1 MASEIVS
8 ELEPPGELPPEI
20 VPQQVAATRTKT
32 ESESQEPL
40 RNMPGLDSQTLDRHD
55 IRESA
60 SVSEPELGSF
70 GNRPKTQGLQQ
81 ENEQFNDMDEMFEV
95 LEQKGYLDEVARS
108 LNQRRWTEA
117 KAGTR
122 TPLFE
127 EPRFDSDI
135 LAWVEPGSS
144 YRAIDT
150 HLRCDRGTTRKGVP
164 CVSLLPMRTGYSVTC
179 YEVVTLTWKLALVP
193 LSDFH
198 GIPGLVC
205 TPEEGKGAR

>member
-1 MASEIVS
+1 MASEVVS
-8 ELEPPGELPPEI
+8 ELEPPGKLTPDI
-20 VPQQVAATRTKT
+20 VAQQVAATRTKT

-40 RNMPGLDSQTLDRHD
+40 RSILGLDSRTPDRHD

-70 GNRPKTQGLQQ
+70 GNRPQTQRLKQ
-81 ENEQFNDMDEMFEV
+81 ETEQFNDMDEMFKV
-95 LEQKGYLDEVARS
+95 LAQKGYLDEVARS
-108 LNQRRWTEA
+108 LNQRRWPEV
-117 KAGTR
+117 KAETR
-122 TPLFE
+122 TPLFD
-127 EPRFDSDI
+127 EPSFDSNI
-135 LAWVEPGSS
+135 LAWIEPGSG

-150 HLRCDRGTTRKGVP
+150 QLGCGRVTTRKGVP
-164 CVSLLPMRTGYSVTC
+164 CAGLFPMRTGYGVTC

-198 GIPGLVC
+198 GIPGVVC